1 VSADPSYAWPE
12 SLPPRVGLP
21 RPRFRV
27 LVLHALLLL
36 GTAYTTTVAGVQ
48 WEGIQPGADPHVLA
62 RGLPFSL
69 TLIAILLTHESGHYV
84 MCRLHGVDATLPYFL
99 PAPPFIF
106 PLGTFGAFIRIRSM
120 FPDRRALFDIGA
132 GGPWAG
138 FVVALVALVVGLPM
152 SKVVAMPDGAPV
164 LELGDSL
171 LTWGLTSLLV
181 DADPRTVV
189 LHPIA
194 FAGWFGMFVTSIN
207 LIPAGQLDGGHVLY
221 AAFGRRNRLIPLVL
235 LGTLVWL
242 GATGWNG
249 WLLWAAIIALMGG
262 LGHPPTRADYLP
274 LDRRRLLG
282 ACASLALFAITF
294 VPEPFRILA

>member
-138 FVVALVALVVGLPM
+138 FVVALVAHRC
-152 SKVVAMPDGAPV
+152 S
-164 LELGDSL
+164 S
-171 LTWGLTSLLV
+171 S
-181 DADPRTVV
+181 
-189 LHPIA
+189 
-194 FAGWFGMFVTSIN
+194 VT
-207 LIPAGQLDGGHVLY
+207 
-221 AAFGRRNRLIPLVL
+221 R
-235 LGTLVWL
+235 
-242 GATGWNG
+242 
-249 WLLWAAIIALMGG
+249 
-262 LGHPPTRADYLP
+262 
-274 LDRRRLLG
+274 
-282 ACASLALFAITF
+282 C
-294 VPEPFRILA
+294 

>member
-1 VSADPSYAWPE
+1 
-12 SLPPRVGLP
+12 
-21 RPRFRV
+21 
-27 LVLHALLLL
+27 
-36 GTAYTTTVAGVQ
+36 
-48 WEGIQPGADPHVLA
+48 
-62 RGLPFSL
+62 
-69 TLIAILLTHESGHYV
+69 
-84 MCRLHGVDATLPYFL
+84 
-99 PAPPFIF
+99 
-106 PLGTFGAFIRIRSM
+106 
-120 FPDRRALFDIGA
+120 
-132 GGPWAG
+132 
-138 FVVALVALVVGLPM
+138 
-152 SKVVAMPDGAPV
+152 V